1 MEKAYDDISIPDCAK
16 MLNLDPTRLEAYIRS
31 RGWNVKNGRIR
42 FESVE
47 ESDKKSDDDLVPT
60 KELAQMVLSYAKE
73 MEKIVWTIFE
83 PFSNCYRNIFE
94 LLSSNCRTDLVLFWF
109 FVTL

>member
-31 RGWNVKNGRIR
+31 RGWTVKNGRIR

-73 MEKIVWTIFE
+73 MEKIVWTI
-83 PFSNCYRNIFE
+83 CE
-94 LLSSNCRTDLVLFWF
+94 LLSKHFRTIIQQFSNRFSSLLIFRN
-109 FVTL
+109 FVKL